1 MRKLVKRY
9 LAESGLLLIGIL
21 WGLGFVSVKIGL
33 NEGMNRFYLTGLRFL
48 GSFVLLSILFRKKIK
63 KISRDDLKA
72 GLVLGIIQYFGYVF
86 QTYGA
91 EHTTVGKNAFFT
103 AINVIIVPYVFWM
116 LNKKRPDIFSFSASI
131 ICLIGVGVMS
141 LDTNLNFTHLNKG
154 DVTTIISAFFFALQ
168 VGYTGY
174 FGRKVH
180 PMNLVLLQMLV
191 GGLMFAG
198 TQLATSGISE
208 VTPLHGKTLIAMI
221 YIIVFST
228 AIPMLLQTYCQ
239 RLTTATRASILMST
253 ESMFA
258 PVFAFFI
265 LGEMMSL
272 RVALGAALILFA
284 VIVSETKLGLVK
296 EEDLETLK

>member
-1 MRKLVKRY
+1 MKKLVKRY
-9 LAESGLLLIGIL
+9 IAESGLLLIGIL
-21 WGLGFVSVKIGL
+21 WGMGFVTVKIGL
-33 NEGMNRFYLTGLRFL
+33 NAGMNTFYLMWLRFL

-63 KISRDDLKA
+63 KVSKDDLKA
-72 GLVLGIIQYFGYVF
+72 GVILGIIQYFGYVF

-91 EHTTVGKNAFFT
+91 AHTTVGKNAFFT
-103 AINVIIVPYVFWM
+103 AINVIIVPYIFWM

-131 ICLIGVGVMS
+131 ICLIGVGIMS
-141 LDTNLNFTHLNKG
+141 LDSNLNFTHLNKG
-154 DVTTIISAFFFALQ
+154 DVMTIISAFFFALQ
-168 VGYTGY
+168 VAYTGY

-191 GGLMFAG
+191 GGLLFAG
-198 TQLATSGISE
+198 TQFATSGLRE
-208 VTPLHGKTLIAMI
+208 VIPLHGETLMAII
-221 YIIVFST
+221 YAVVFST
-228 AIPMLLQTYCQ
+228 AIPMLLQIYCQ

>member
-1 MRKLVKRY
+1 MRKLVKKY

-116 LNKKRPDIFSFSASI
+116 LNKKRPDIFSFSASFI
-131 ICLIGVGVMS
+131 FLIG
-141 LDTNLNFTHLNKG
+141 
-154 DVTTIISAFFFALQ
+154 
-168 VGYTGY
+168 
-174 FGRKVH
+174 
-180 PMNLVLLQMLV
+180 
-191 GGLMFAG
+191 
-198 TQLATSGISE
+198 
-208 VTPLHGKTLIAMI
+208 
-221 YIIVFST
+221 
-228 AIPMLLQTYCQ
+228 
-239 RLTTATRASILMST
+239 
-253 ESMFA
+253 
-258 PVFAFFI
+258 
-265 LGEMMSL
+265 
-272 RVALGAALILFA
+272 
-284 VIVSETKLGLVK
+284 
-296 EEDLETLK
+296 

>member
-1 MRKLVKRY
+1 MRKLVKKY

-48 GSFVLLSILFRKKIK
+48 GSFVLLSILFRKKI
-63 KISRDDLKA
+63 R
-72 GLVLGIIQYFGYVF
+72 IIQYFGYMF

-131 ICLIGVGVMS
+131 ICLIGVGIMS
-141 LDTNLNFTHLNKG
+141 LDSNLNFTHLNKG
-154 DVTTIISAFFFALQ
+154 DVATIISAFFFALQ

-221 YIIVFST
+221 YVIVFST

-272 RVALGAALILFA
+272 RVALGAVLILFA
-284 VIVSETKLGLVK
+284 VIISETKLGMVK
-296 EEDLETLK
+296 EEDL